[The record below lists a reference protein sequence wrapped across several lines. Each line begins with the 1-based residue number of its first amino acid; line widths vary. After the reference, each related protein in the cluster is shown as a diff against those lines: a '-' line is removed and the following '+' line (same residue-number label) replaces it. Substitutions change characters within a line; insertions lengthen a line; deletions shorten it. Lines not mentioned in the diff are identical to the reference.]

1 LQRDSIGFGIAQS
14 IDPTRSRAR
23 LAELCDT
30 LRVEIGPL
38 FIPRHPASYKSLV
51 DAFLV
56 GEISVAWLP
65 PIACSELVER
75 GRALVLALPVRR
87 GSISYRSALIARRG
101 AVAGLG
107 DLRGRTVAW
116 VDPDSSSGYLIARLM
131 LHGAGLDLSTLFAAE
146 QFVMSHAAVVG
157 AVSTGRCD
165 VGATYCS
172 AEGEPHGPWVGAS
185 AVPIAVLATSG
196 AIPNDAIVV
205 STGVSVD
212 VRAKL
217 LRWLLELRTPQAKKL
232 CADLFAADSFRVAA
246 KEHYEPLRRMLL
258 AAEVRGR
265 ASVRPPRSE

>member
-1 LQRDSIGFGIAQS
+1 LQKDSIGFGIAQS
-14 IDPTRSRAR
+14 IDPTRGRAR

-30 LRVEIGPL
+30 LRSDVGQS
-38 FIPRHPASYKSLV
+38 FIPRHATSYKDLV
-51 DAFLV
+51 ESFEA
-56 GEISVAWLP
+56 GAISVAWLP
-65 PIACSELVER
+65 PIVCSELVDR

-87 GSISYRSALIARRG
+87 GSISYRSALIVRKG
-101 AVAGLG
+101 AIANLG

-116 VDPDSSSGYLIARLM
+116 VDPDSSSGYLVARLM
-131 LHGAGLDLSTLFAAE
+131 LDAAGLDPRTLFAAE

-157 AVSTGRCD
+157 AVAAGRCD

-172 AEGEPHGPWVGAS
+172 AEGEPHGPWASAS

-196 AIPNDAIVV
+196 TIPNDAIVV
-205 STGVSVD
+205 STSVSVD

-232 CADLFAADSFRVAA
+232 CADLFAADAFRVAA

-258 AAEVRGR
+258 AAQVRGR
-265 ASVRPPRSE
+265 ASVRPPVAS